1 MLIWTHGTY
10 FCGASATVD
19 EELSTTSENAVQN
32 KVITAALSDKVNT
45 DQLEYYSKLED
56 FYKFTDSINTKVN
69 KQKGYYSSYDALID
83 AIPHPEVGDWAIVQI
98 GDRTIVY
105 QCTTAD
111 LWQSTGKNYDTTID
125 LSEYVKAKYL
135 EAYIKKADA
144 QEKLVSGKNIK
155 TINGKSLLGEGNVL
169 VGVDT
174 ISKDGM
180 KHVFVTQEEYD
191 SLDEP
196 SMDTVY
202 FIYDD
207 SVDTNWVL
215 GDTLPITLS

>member
-1 MLIWTHGTY
+1 M
-10 FCGASATVD
+10 
-19 EELSTTSENAVQN
+19 
-32 KVITAALSDKVNT
+32 
-45 DQLEYYSKLED
+45 
-56 FYKFTDSINTKVN
+56 
-69 KQKGYYSSYDALID
+69 
-83 AIPHPEVGDWAIVQI
+83 
-98 GDRTIVY
+98 
-105 QCTTAD
+105 
-111 LWQSTGKNYDTTID
+111 WQSTGKNYDTTID